1 MVQRLDNRLHNL
13 YAIVATDENF
23 VIGKDNTIPWRS
35 KSDMRMFRYLTGKQ
49 NLIMGRKTVE
59 SLPKKL
65 DLRTIYCL
73 SHGELLDK
81 ADFVFDNVADIIEHV
96 KANPNKKFFVAGGA
110 QIYELFVDYYFEIF
124 HTVVKTKV
132 QGNNLTVLGPKM
144 QKVLNSFKCIAK
156 EEYYDPKIDDV
167 PILIKMLQYN
177 GKIAKNAPQN

>member
-1 MVQRLDNRLHNL
+1 MVQRLDNRLRNL

-23 VIGKDNTIPWRS
+23 VIGQDNTVPWRS

-73 SHGELLDK
+73 SHGEHGEHGELLDK
-81 ADFVFDNVADIIEHV
+81 ADFVFDNVSDIIEHV
-96 KANPNKKFFVAGGA
+96 KANPDKKFFVAGGA

-124 HTVVKTKV
+124 HTVVKTTV
-132 QGNNLTVLGPKM
+132 QGDNLTVLGPKM
-144 QKVLNSFKCIAK
+144 QEVLNGFKCIAK
-156 EEYYDPKIDDV
+156 EEYFDSKIDDA
-167 PILIKMLQYN
+167 PILVKMLKCN
-177 GKIAKNAPQN
+177 DKI